1 VKVRVQYGLAAAA
14 GALLVTA
21 FAPLEWWPTALV
33 CPAVLIALWQ
43 RAKPLEA
50 AWTGAAFNL
59 GTFLVGT
66 YWIFDGLR
74 HGDAPIWMALLVWG
88 GLVVIMAAYGGAVGY
103 GVARWLPPSGA
114 LRWMAGI
121 PAAWLID
128 EWWRGWFL
136 TGFAWLSLGYSQT
149 DTSLGRTF
157 APILGTYGLTALL
170 LLGAGALV
178 TLVLGSAR
186 ERAVAA
192 AALVLPW
199 VVAWPLE
206 SHDWTHP
213 VGKPVGVAIIQGSI
227 PEDQK
232 WQDEYR
238 DRTLQ
243 LYRKMTLAVLG
254 TPVIIWPEAAPPD
267 LANNLTDYLLGLYR
281 AAVARGSSLLIGVV
295 RADGPGIYY
304 NSVLALG
311 SAGVSWYDKRHLV
324 PFAEFFPVPSFVRS
338 WLRLMSL
345 PYSDFSRGPP
355 DQPPLEAAGLKF
367 AISICYE
374 DVYGSYELPILAES
388 DALVNVTN
396 DAWFAHTIEHAQHL
410 QIARMRSMEGGR
422 YLLRAA
428 NDGISAVIGPHGEI
442 VARAPQYRPYVLK
455 AKFRAFRGRTPYAYY
470 GNGLIIGLA
479 AATLALVVGWS
490 RLKGGLPG
498 PDTEPDP
505 RAASKPRAASAAQ
518 PPDPE
523 RPANP
528 RSLT

>member
-1 VKVRVQYGLAAAA
+1 VRVRTRYSLAAAA

-21 FAPLEWWPTALV
+21 FAPLEWWPAALV
-33 CPAVLIALWQ
+33 CPAMLMALWQ
-43 RAKPLEA
+43 RTTPREG
-50 AWTGAAFNL
+50 AWTGVSFNL

-74 HGDAPIWMALLVWG
+74 HGDAPVWMALFVWS
-88 GLVVIMAAYGGAVGY
+88 GLVVVMAAYGGALGY
-103 GVARWLPPSGA
+103 VVARWLPRSGA

-121 PAAWLID
+121 PAAWLLD

-136 TGFAWLSLGYSQT
+136 TGFAWLSLGYSQS
-149 DTSLGRTF
+149 DTWLGRAF
-157 APILGTYGLTALL
+157 APLLGMYGLTALL

-178 TLVLGSAR
+178 TLVRGTSR

-192 AALVLPW
+192 VALVLPW
-199 VVAWPLE
+199 LVALPLK
-206 SHDWTHP
+206 SHDWTYP

-238 DRTLQ
+238 ERTLD
-243 LYRKMTLAVLG
+243 LYRKMTLSALG

-281 AAVARGSSLLIGVV
+281 AARKHGSSLLIGAV
-295 RADGPGIYY
+295 RADGPGVYY
-304 NSVLALG
+304 NSVLGLG
-311 SAGVSWYDKRHLV
+311 AAGVAWYDKRHLV

-374 DVYGSYELPILAES
+374 DVYGSYELPILRES

-410 QIARMRSMEGGR
+410 QIARMRSMEDGR

-455 AKFRAFRGRTPYAYY
+455 GDFTALRGLTPYCHY
-470 GNGLIIGLA
+470 GNWLIIGLA
-479 AATLALVVGWS
+479 AVTLALVVGWS
-490 RLKGGLPG
+490 RLKGGSPG
-498 PDTEPDP
+498 PQTEPEVAREP
-505 RAASKPRAASAAQ
+505 RAADAAR

-523 RPANP
+523 RPAHP